1 MKVVQILYSGLGG
14 HGSVAFS
21 LQAAAK
27 RAWTGAATDWTGGM
41 IFLGIEPLLP
51 EYARLCAERS
61 IPPTYVRARRGSP
74 WRSWRGVFGALYG
87 MRPDVIILHSVK
99 TILPAWLFARLRGIP
114 LIAVEHQP
122 NSLKTRSEWVASRL
136 LMRLADAVVVLTPDY
151 HDALRRG
158 LGKAWRADKVHLI
171 PNGIDTDDFAPAPDR
186 PPRTGRPVTVGMAA
200 RFSDTKRPELL
211 AAAMAVLRERDGP
224 DAWRLSLAGDGET
237 RPGVVDQ
244 VAAAGLGGI
253 VTLPGYL
260 GAEALRDWFG
270 LIDIYAHASN
280 GETLSTSILQ
290 ALAMGL
296 PILGSDA
303 PGISDLLAK
312 GGGCGIV
319 AAAQSG
325 EAFADGLER
334 LARDDGL
341 AGTLAANARALAVR
355 DYSQDGMFRA
365 YEKVVTQACA
375 RSST

>member
-1 MKVVQILYSGLGG
+1 VKVVQILYSGLGG

-21 LQAAAK
+21 LQAAAE
-27 RAWTGAATDWTGGM
+27 RARTGAASDWAGGM

-51 EYARLCAERS
+51 EYVRLCAERG
-61 IPPTYVRARRGSP
+61 IPPTYVQARRGSP
-74 WRSWRGVFGALYG
+74 WRSWRGIFRALLG
-87 MRPDVIILHSVK
+87 MAPDVIILHSVK
-99 TILPAWLFARLRGIP
+99 TILPAWLFARFRGIP
-114 LIAVEHQP
+114 LVAVEHQP

-151 HDALRRG
+151 EAALRRG
-158 LGKAWRADKVHLI
+158 LGKAWRGDKVHLI
-171 PNGIDTDDFAPAPDR
+171 PNGIDTDLFAPSGSR
-186 PPRTGRPVTVGMAA
+186 PARQGRPLTVGMAA

-211 AAAMAVLRERDGP
+211 VAAMAILRDRDGP

-237 RPGVVDQ
+237 RPDIVGQ
-244 VAAAGLGGI
+244 VATAGLADI
-253 VTLPGYL
+253 VALPGYL

-270 LIDIYAHASN
+270 AIDIYAHASN

-303 PGISDLLAK
+303 PGISDLLAM
-312 GGGCGIV
+312 GEGCGIV

-325 EAFADGLER
+325 EAFADSLQR
-334 LARDDGL
+334 LAGDDEL